1 MVSIRKLLGGKGS
14 LVLPLIAGMAG
25 EYAMKTTAFSING
38 GLNLPKPR
46 QDIIKVTGEWL
57 GQPHIIVGAGSAF
70 LIPMVL
76 KGEKG
81 KIFRTAMLGY
91 LGGKYVSEN
100 FGVENSPFK
109 TSPKAKPLYDN
120 TANKVTA
127 YGVEEAL

>member
-1 MVSIRKLLGGKGS
+1 MVSIRNILGKGKVITPI
-14 LVLPLIAGMAG
+14 LAGMGA
-25 EYAMKTTAFSING
+25 EYAMKTVAFSING

-46 QDIIKVTGEWL
+46 QDILKASGEWL
-57 GQPHIIVGAGSAF
+57 GQPHIIAGAASAI
-70 LIPMVL
+70 LVPMVL
-76 KGEKG
+76 KGDKG
-81 KIFRTAMLGY
+81 KIFRTAVLGY

-120 TANKVTA
+120 TQSKPAP